1 MSDTIKPML
10 CLFVFV
16 NVKDT
21 FLHSHE
27 RTNERTNERKK
38 VQLRP
43 RKAVALLLL
52 SLLFVFPG
60 SSRNFFGKFLK

>member
-27 RTNERTNERKK
+27 RTNERTKQRKK
-38 VQLRP
+38 ESAIEAKKSCCLIIVVVVVRI
-43 RKAVALLLL
+43 
-52 SLLFVFPG
+52 SW
-60 SSRNFFGKFLK
+60 